1 MNDARKYDLS
11 NPGGQPKDWLD
22 KAREP
27 SDGWRVAAWVIGLLL
42 LGGASIYLLV
52 SGLFF

>member
-1 MNDARKYDLS
+1 MDKKPKIDLS
-11 NPGGQPKDWLD
+11 NPGGQPKDWLE

-27 SDGWRVAAWVIGLLL
+27 SDGWRVAAWVGGLLL
-42 LGGASIYLLV
+42 LGCASVYLLV